1 MQPVGDDKAPT
12 TGGSQGL
19 YTNGGIVMAFQERE
33 RQHATGATHS
43 PRSLSVYFIA
53 AVAAIGGFLFG
64 YDTGVI
70 SGALLFLK
78 QSFALNATTQEIAVS
93 AVLVGA
99 IVGAIVAGRLN
110 DALGRKKTLLLLA
123 VIFTVGA
130 LLTAISPTLVFFL
143 VCRVIVGLGI
153 GAAASVVPVYISEIA
168 PARLRGRLVTLNQL
182 AITVGI
188 AVSYWVD
195 LAFAHAGL
203 AWQPMFASAAIAG
216 IALFLGMLLCPES
229 PRWLASK
236 GRWDEA
242 QAVIEHIKGA
252 QPEQELADI
261 RRSLS
266 EQRQQR
272 GVREL
277 FTPRLRGA
285 LIVGVGLAVFQQFVG
300 VNTVIYYAPT
310 IFQQAGFSS
319 ASSAILATS
328 VVGIVNVLAT
338 IVAILLVDRLGR
350 RRLLLGGS
358 IIMVVAL
365 VMLGIIFAHNS
376 GHIGGLTL
384 IALIVYILAFALSF
398 GPVFWL
404 MSAEIFPTRVR
415 ASGASISS
423 FANWAAN
430 LLVSITFLSLIGAL
444 GAPATFWLYASFG
457 VLAFI
462 FSWLLVPETK
472 GRSLEQIER
481 YWENGRHW
489 DKAA

>member
-1 MQPVGDDKAPT
+1 
-12 TGGSQGL
+12 
-19 YTNGGIVMAFQERE
+19 MAFQERE
-33 RQHATGATHS
+33 RRHASGATHS

-53 AVAAIGGFLFG
+53 AVASIGGLLFG

-70 SGALLFLK
+70 SGALLFLR
-78 QSFALNATTQEIAVS
+78 QSFGLNATTQEIAVS
-93 AVLVGA
+93 AVLAGA
-99 IVGAIVAGRLN
+99 IIGSLLAGRLN
-110 DALGRKKTLLLLA
+110 DAIGRKMTLLLLA

-130 LLTAISPTLVFFL
+130 LLTAISPNLAFFL

-168 PARLRGRLVTLNQL
+168 PARLRGRLVTFNQL

-350 RRLLLGGS
+350 RILLLGGS

-365 VMLGIIFAHNS
+365 IMLGIIFTHNA
-376 GHIGGLTL
+376 GHIGSLTL
-384 IALIVYILAFALSF
+384 IALIIYILAFALSF

-415 ASGASISS
+415 AAGASISS

-430 LLVSITFLSLIGAL
+430 LLVSITFLSLIGAI
-444 GAPATFWLYASFG
+444 GAPATFWLYAFFG
-457 VLAFI
+457 ILAFM
-462 FSWLLVPETK
+462 FSWILFPETK
-472 GRSLEQIER
+472 GKSLEQIER
-481 YWENGRHW
+481 YWESGRHW

>member
-1 MQPVGDDKAPT
+1 
-12 TGGSQGL
+12 
-19 YTNGGIVMAFQERE
+19 MAFQERE
-33 RQHATGATHS
+33 RRDAIGAPHS
-43 PRSLSVYFIA
+43 SRSLSVYFIA
-53 AVAAIGGFLFG
+53 AVASIGGLLFG

-70 SGALLFLK
+70 SGALLFLR

-99 IVGAIVAGRLN
+99 IIGSIVAGRLN

-130 LLTAISPTLVFFL
+130 LLTAIAPNLAFFL

-168 PARLRGRLVTLNQL
+168 PARLRGRLVTFNQL

-203 AWQPMFASAAIAG
+203 DWRPMFASAAIAG
-216 IALFLGMLLCPES
+216 IALFLGMLICPES

-236 GRWDEA
+236 GRWDETRA
-242 QAVIEHIKGA
+242 MIEHIKGE
-252 QPEQELADI
+252 QLEQELADI
-261 RRSLS
+261 HRSLS
-266 EQRQQR
+266 EARQQM

-277 FTPRLRGA
+277 LTPRLRMA

-300 VNTVIYYAPT
+300 INTVIYYAPT
-310 IFQQAGFSS
+310 IFQRAGFAS

-328 VVGIVNVLAT
+328 VVGVANVLAT
-338 IVAILLVDRLGR
+338 IVAILLVDRVGR
-350 RRLLLGGS
+350 RKLLLGGS
-358 IIMVVAL
+358 LIMAVAL
-365 VMLGIIFAHNS
+365 VMLGIIFARNAAN
-376 GHIGGLTL
+376 IGSLTL
-384 IALIVYILAFALSF
+384 IAFIVYIVAFALSF

-415 ASGASISS
+415 AIGASISS
-423 FANWAAN
+423 FANWTAN
-430 LLVSITFLSLIGAL
+430 FLVSITFLSLIGAI
-444 GAPATFWLYASFG
+444 GAPATFWLFACFG

-462 FSWLLVPETK
+462 FSWILVPETK

-481 YWENGRHW
+481 YWENRRHW

>member
-1 MQPVGDDKAPT
+1 
-12 TGGSQGL
+12 
-19 YTNGGIVMAFQERE
+19 
-33 RQHATGATHS
+33 
-43 PRSLSVYFIA
+43 VYFIA
-53 AVAAIGGFLFG
+53 AVASLGGFLFG

-78 QSFALNATTQEIAVS
+78 QRFGLNAATQEIAVS

-99 IVGAIVAGRLN
+99 IIGSIVAGRVN
-110 DALGRKKTLLLLA
+110 DALGRKKTLLILA
-123 VIFTVGA
+123 VIFTAGA

-168 PARLRGRLVTLNQL
+168 PARLRGTLVTFNQL
-182 AITVGI
+182 AVTVGI

-203 AWQPMFASAAIAG
+203 GWPPMFASAAIPG
-216 IALFLGMLLCPES
+216 IALLLGMLLCPET

-242 QAVIEHIKGA
+242 EAVIEHIKGA
-252 QPEQELADI
+252 QLEQELADI

-266 EQRQQR
+266 EERQQL

-277 FTPRLRGA
+277 FTSRLRWA
-285 LIVGVGLAVFQQFVG
+285 LIVGVGLAIFQQLVG

-310 IFQQAGFSS
+310 IFEQAGFSS

-328 VVGIVNVLAT
+328 VIGVVNVLAT
-338 IVAILLVDRLGR
+338 IVAIFLVDRLGR
-350 RRLLLGGS
+350 RVLLLGGS
-358 IIMVVAL
+358 GIMVVAL
-365 VMLGIIFAHNS
+365 VMLGMIFARNT

-384 IALIVYILAFALSF
+384 VALIIYILAFAISF

-415 ASGASISS
+415 AAGASISS
-423 FANWAAN
+423 FANWTAN

-444 GAPATFWLYASFG
+444 GAPATFWLYAFFG
-457 VLAFI
+457 VLAFL
-462 FSWLLVPETK
+462 FSWRLVPETK

-489 DKAA
+489 DDAA

>member
-1 MQPVGDDKAPT
+1 
-12 TGGSQGL
+12 
-19 YTNGGIVMAFQERE
+19 MAFQERE
-33 RQHATGATHS
+33 RRHATGATPS
-43 PRSLSVYFIA
+43 PRSLPVYFIA
-53 AVAAIGGFLFG
+53 AVAAMGGFLFG

-93 AVLVGA
+93 AVLAGA
-99 IVGAIVAGRLN
+99 IIGAIVAGRVN
-110 DALGRKKTLLLLA
+110 DVLGRKKTLLLLA
-123 VIFTVGA
+123 VIFTAGA
-130 LLTAISPTLVFFL
+130 LLTAISPNLVFFL

-168 PARLRGRLVTLNQL
+168 PSRLRGTLVTFNQL

-195 LAFAHAGL
+195 LTFAHAGL
-203 AWQPMFASAAIAG
+203 GWQPMFASAAIAS
-216 IALFLGMLLCPES
+216 IALFLGMLLCPET

-236 GRWDEA
+236 GRWNEA
-242 QAVIEHIKGA
+242 TVAIEHIKGE
-252 QPEQELADI
+252 QLEQELADI
-261 RRSLS
+261 HRSLS
-266 EQRQQR
+266 EERQQV

-277 FTPRLRGA
+277 FTPLLRAA

-300 VNTVIYYAPT
+300 INTVIYYAPT
-310 IFQQAGFSS
+310 IFEQAGVAS

-328 VVGIVNVLAT
+328 VVGVVNVLAT

-358 IIMVVAL
+358 SIMVVAL

-415 ASGASISS
+415 AAGASISS
-423 FANWAAN
+423 FANWTAN
-430 LLVSITFLSLIGAL
+430 LLVSITFLSLIGAI
-444 GAPATFWLYASFG
+444 GAPATFWLYAFFG
-457 VLAFI
+457 ILAFI
-462 FSWLLVPETK
+462 FSWILVPETK

-481 YWENGRHW
+481 YWESGRHW

>member
-1 MQPVGDDKAPT
+1 
-12 TGGSQGL
+12 
-19 YTNGGIVMAFQERE
+19 MAFQERE
-33 RQHATGATHS
+33 RRHATGAPPS

-53 AVAAIGGFLFG
+53 AVASIGGLLFG

-99 IVGAIVAGRLN
+99 IIGAIIAGRIN

-123 VIFTVGA
+123 VIFTAGA
-130 LLTAISPTLVFFL
+130 LLTAISPNLVFFL
-143 VCRVIVGLGI
+143 VCRIIVGLGI
-153 GAAASVVPVYISEIA
+153 GAAASVVPVYIAEIA
-168 PARLRGRLVTLNQL
+168 PSRLRGTLVTFNQL
-182 AITVGI
+182 AVTVGI
-188 AVSYWVD
+188 AISYGVD
-195 LAFAHAGL
+195 LAFTHAGL
-203 AWQPMFASAAIAG
+203 GWPPMFASAAIAG
-216 IALFLGMLLCPES
+216 IALFLGMLLCPET

-236 GRWDEA
+236 GRWDKA
-242 QAVIEHIKGA
+242 KTVIEHIKG
-252 QPEQELADI
+252 EQLEHELADI

-266 EQRQQR
+266 EERQQV

-285 LIVGVGLAVFQQFVG
+285 LIVGVGLAVFQQLVG
-300 VNTVIYYAPT
+300 INTVIYYAPT
-310 IFQQAGFSS
+310 IFEQAGFAS

-328 VVGIVNVLAT
+328 VVGVVNVLAT
-338 IVAILLVDRLGR
+338 IVAILLVDRLG
-350 RRLLLGGS
+350 L
-358 IIMVVAL
+358 
-365 VMLGIIFAHNS
+365 
-376 GHIGGLTL
+376 
-384 IALIVYILAFALSF
+384 

-415 ASGASISS
+415 AAGASISS

-430 LLVSITFLSLIGAL
+430 LLVSITFLSLVGAL
-444 GAPATFWLYASFG
+444 GAPVTFWLYAFFG

-462 FSWLLVPETK
+462 FCWILVPETK

-481 YWENGRHW
+481 YWESGRHW

>member
-1 MQPVGDDKAPT
+1 
-12 TGGSQGL
+12 
-19 YTNGGIVMAFQERE
+19 MAFQERE
-33 RQHATGATHS
+33 RRRTTGATHS
-43 PRSLSVYFIA
+43 PRSLPVYFIA
-53 AVAAIGGFLFG
+53 AVASIGGLLFG
-64 YDTGVI
+64 FDTGVI

-78 QSFALNATTQEIAVS
+78 QSFALNATIQEIAVS

-99 IVGAIVAGRLN
+99 IIGAIVAGRLN

-123 VIFTVGA
+123 VIFTAGA
-130 LLTAISPTLVFFL
+130 LLTAISPNLVFFL

-168 PARLRGRLVTLNQL
+168 PSRLRGALVTFNQL
-182 AITVGI
+182 AVTVGI

-195 LAFAHAGL
+195 LAFAHANLG
-203 AWQPMFASAAIAG
+203 WPPMFASAAIPS
-216 IALFLGMLLCPES
+216 IALFLGMLLCPET

-242 QAVIEHIKGA
+242 RAVLEHIKGE

-266 EQRQQR
+266 EERQQA
-272 GVREL
+272 GIREL
-277 FTPRLRGA
+277 FIPGLRVA

-300 VNTVIYYAPT
+300 INTVIYYAPT
-310 IFQQAGFSS
+310 IFQQAGFAS
-319 ASSAILATS
+319 ATSAILATS
-328 VVGIVNVLAT
+328 VVGVVNVLAT

-350 RRLLLGGS
+350 RMLLLGGS
-358 IIMVVAL
+358 IIMGVAL
-365 VMLGIIFAHNS
+365 VMLGIIFAHNA
-376 GHIGGLTL
+376 GHIGSLTL
-384 IALIVYILAFALSF
+384 IALIIYILAFALSF

-415 ASGASISS
+415 ASGASMSS
-423 FANWAAN
+423 FANWTAN
-430 LLVSITFLSLIGAL
+430 LLVSITFLSLIGIL
-444 GAPATFWLYASFG
+444 GAPVTFWLYAFFG

-462 FSWLLVPETK
+462 FSWVLVPETK

-481 YWENGRHW
+481 YWENRRHW